1 MNNKKI
7 TWGIILGILF
17 SFTLYSCKP
26 DPRINDLQNEL
37 DNLKKQFEDNKTKAD
52 KEKQE
57 AEANQP
63 FIKLK
68 VEKDEIALDFYPG
81 ELINVKIESK
91 GIKDI
96 VGVSSNPAWKISFDK
111 DNMEMKITAPIIST
125 SGNTEMLISGVDD
138 KGQVFRGLISCTLY
152 DYSSSYGTFILNEG
166 SVWSTPSEMGSLIYV
181 SPRKSATPNVYHA
194 INGRWIGACPQDLF
208 ESAGKYFVISQN
220 ENSDTDG
227 RLTIFDTKTLQKL
240 GNYSDV
246 LSSLDWPTHIAVV
259 DGKQIY
265 IRDNKGIWFFNTA
278 YSANTLMFIEG
289 SKGARKNVMAVSQG
303 KVFFSSNKFLRVIDA
318 ESNTIVHEVKFDGNI
333 SGIVNA
339 DENHIYVSSL
349 EKGIG
354 KIRLINTETYKIE
367 KENDINEENGA
378 KLLEMTFAA
387 APNISAKGDT
397 IYYSSLSQK
406 VYRHIFSTNT
416 SKLMVDIKE
425 TLNPDHTVTYNT
437 VQVHPVTGHVY
448 MNTLKGFG
456 PNYKTNTI
464 YRFDM
469 TGDQAALIDRW
480 ENLTRFPA
488 GIFFPKGY

>member
-1 MNNKKI
+1 MTNRKI
-7 TWGIILGILF
+7 TWRITLGILLI
-17 SFTLYSCKP
+17 FTLFSCQP
-26 DPRINDLQNEL
+26 DTRLKDLQNEL
-37 DNLKKQFEDNKTKAD
+37 DHLKKQIEENKAKAD
-52 KEKQE
+52 KEKQD

-63 FIKLK
+63 FIKLG
-68 VEKDEIALDFYPG
+68 VEKDEITLDFYPG
-81 ELINVKIESK
+81 EMIEVKVESK

-96 VGVSSNPAWKISFDK
+96 AGISSNPAWKILYNK
-111 DNMEMKITAPIIST
+111 EKEEIIITAPITCT
-125 SGNTEMLISGVDD
+125 SGNTDMLISGVND
-138 KGQVFRGLISCTLY
+138 KGQVFRSLISCSLY
-152 DYSSSYGTFILNEG
+152 DYSSPYGTFILNEG

-208 ESAGKYFVISQN
+208 ESEGKYFVISQN

-246 LSSLDWPTHIAVV
+246 LSSLDWPTHLAVV

-278 YSANTLMFIEG
+278 YSANTLKFIEG
-289 SKGARKNVMAVSQG
+289 SKGARKNVMAVSDG
-303 KVFFSSNKFLRVIDA
+303 KIFFSSNKFLRVIDP
-318 ESNTIVHEVKFDGNI
+318 ESNTIVHELKLGGNI
-333 SGIVNA
+333 SGIINA
-339 DENHIYVSSL
+339 NENHIYVSSL

-354 KIRLINTETYKIE
+354 KIRLINSKTYEIE

-387 APNISAKGDT
+387 APSISAKGDT

-406 VYRHIFSTNT
+406 IYRHIFSTNT
-416 SKLMVDIKE
+416 SKLMVDVNE
-425 TLNPDHTVTYNT
+425 TLNPDHKVTYNT

-456 PNYKTNTI
+456 PDYKTNTI

-469 TGDQAALIDRW
+469 TGDQAVLIDKW

-488 GIFFPKGY
+488 GIFFPKGN